1 MMNPNSVLRPTAQ
14 ELIAN
19 FLQNEIE
26 VELQWEKNQNLELKK
41 RLSELEKKLKIKRK
55 NSF

>member
-1 MMNPNSVLRPTAQ
+1 MNPNSVLRPTAQ

>member
-1 MMNPNSVLRPTAQ
+1 MMNPNSTMRPTAQ